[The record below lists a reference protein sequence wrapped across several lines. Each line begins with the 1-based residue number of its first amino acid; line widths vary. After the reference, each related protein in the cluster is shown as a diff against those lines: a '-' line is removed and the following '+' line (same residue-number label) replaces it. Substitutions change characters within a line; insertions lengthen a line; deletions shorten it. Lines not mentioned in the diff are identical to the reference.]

1 MNIFIYSFEVSV
13 QKEDKAYY
21 LCFYSYWV
29 ICLLDRN
36 KLTEI
41 LFLKHLFCSI
51 IFLQSSL
58 LENSFL
64 QRTDVPLGRLKKR
77 IYICK
82 YIYVCIYIHFPSD
95 KTLLFQNIQKRK
107 LENMKITLQ
116 MIIVDIII
124 HITNH
129 FSKDHTSYLRV

>member
-1 MNIFIYSFEVSV
+1 MVDTFMNIFIYSFEVLV

-29 ICLLDRN
+29 ICLLDRS

-64 QRTDVPLGRLKKR
+64 QRTDVLLGRLKKR
-77 IYICK
+77 IYI
-82 YIYVCIYIHFPSD
+82 Y
-95 KTLLFQNIQKRK
+95 
-107 LENMKITLQ
+107 M
-116 MIIVDIII
+116 
-124 HITNH
+124 
-129 FSKDHTSYLRV
+129 